1 MKTLYTARYF
11 FISALLVLA
20 GGLAWL
26 NVFKPQRK

>member
-1 MKTLYTARYF
+1 MKSLYIARYF

-26 NVFKPQRK
+26 NIFRTHRK

>member
-1 MKTLYTARYF
+1 MRTLYIARYF

-26 NVFKPQRK
+26 NIFKTQRK